1 MTAEYA
7 FVTLD
12 VFTNQRFGGNPLV
25 VFPDARGMDT
35 STMQA
40 LSREFNLSEAA
51 FVLPPEDPANTA
63 QVRIFTHEI
72 ELDFA
77 GHPNVGVAWVL
88 AEDGRD
94 SDGLLRFEEQGG
106 LVEVNVERS
115 GGQLTGCRVAAP
127 QPLTIEAAPSQAEL
141 AACAGLNERDL
152 GPAFVAS
159 VALATACVPVMSPD
173 ARARA
178 RCNMTAFQAIKR
190 DYPAF
195 GDIFLLY
202 LFVREGDAVRGKQD
216 RRGSACLGVGRMRAG
231 PPRCRDGLTRLARAD
246 DLELHAPAIL
256 VLLACGICS
265 PINSRADH
273 QNTANSL
280 SSGYITV
287 CHPAIEIDRIPR
299 GQLYRSVEFRME
311 FQRALEH
318 KHILLARMA

>member
-173 ARARA
+173 ALARA

-202 LFVREGDAVRGKQD
+202 LFVREGDAVHARMFAPLSGTNED
-216 RRGSACLGVGRMRAG
+216 PATGSAACALTGALLTETPERDELTLTIVQGVEMRRPSRMRCEASRIG
-231 PPRCRDGLTRLARAD
+231 GEVRAWVSG
-246 DLELHAPAIL
+246 ECVP
-256 VLLACGICS
+256 VL
-265 PINSRADH
+265 
-273 QNTANSL
+273 
-280 SSGYITV
+280 
-287 CHPAIEIDRIPR
+287 R
-299 GQLYRSVEFRME
+299 GVAMV
-311 FQRALEH
+311 
-318 KHILLARMA
+318 